1 MQCRGVV
8 DILTTP
14 LFFPVV
20 KSCLLSVWCYNHD
33 TLGGDYMMCNKDVTT
48 DDKLTGG
55 RIETDTEIILRY
67 AYFDGEKRAIAERH
81 YTKTSK

>member
-14 LFFPVV
+14 LFF
-20 KSCLLSVWCYNHD
+20 LLSSLVFYLYD
-33 TLGGDYMMCNKDVTT
+33 AIITILGGDCMVYNEDMTNN
-48 DDKLTGG
+48 DKSTGG

-81 YTKTSK
+81 YTKTNK